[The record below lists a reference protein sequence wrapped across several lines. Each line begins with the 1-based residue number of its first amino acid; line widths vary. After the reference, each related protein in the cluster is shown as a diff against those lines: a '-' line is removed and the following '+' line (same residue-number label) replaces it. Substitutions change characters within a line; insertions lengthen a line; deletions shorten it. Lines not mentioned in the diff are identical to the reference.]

1 MEVSS
6 NIQISKLSLEKGHLA
21 TWGLAPEGGH
31 LTPAPAPP
39 AWSAKP
45 PLTCRATLGEEELH
59 SADEETEVRGAHGHA
74 GGCGDGSGATTP
86 PLRGTRAGAK
96 SAGAGVWTEGVKQA
110 LDWGVSPFDRFP
122 ESQEKRCS
130 LALPTLTPQLAPEK
144 EQPLC
149 WPPDENRFPLLSLQR
164 WVILPPSKTGPVS
177 SRYDTA
183 PPWFQCPVSEIL
195 NFSLQGTLPMSGAR
209 HSFQKEHGRPSLCA

>member
-1 MEVSS
+1 MVCKAHTDLQGNFGRGGIRLIRKPRSGESTVT
-6 NIQISKLSLEKGHLA
+6 LVGVGMALEL
-21 TWGLAPEGGH
+21 
-31 LTPAPAPP
+31 
-39 AWSAKP
+39 
-45 PLTCRATLGEEELH
+45 
-59 SADEETEVRGAHGHA
+59 
-74 GGCGDGSGATTP
+74 P
-86 PLRGTRAGAK
+86 PLRDTRAGAK

-122 ESQEKRCS
+122 ESQEKRFS
-130 LALPTLTPQLAPEK
+130 LALPALTPQLAPEK

-149 WPPDENRFPLLSLQR
+149 RPPDENRFPLLSLQR

-195 NFSLQGTLPMSGAR
+195 NFSLQGTLPISGAR
-209 HSFQKEHGRPSLCA
+209 HSFQKEHGLPSAHEEEGSAVSSSKRDTSPIGSGPHPYDLI